1 MITCNVTFG
10 VNVARSVPTNQR
22 RSRMTAENDKSLSSE
37 MLKARNAIL
46 IEFGDHSFDQALDE
60 IKNSLATE
68 KDRAKRLALLSAKS
82 WIIRNKVYAM
92 MHEPFVYSL
101 NELENT
107 NIFSGIEDDDSTQ
120 LSGLFDDDEDED
132 EDEDEDNNGDVQ
144 IKVSKTTTHNGVKLI
159 KDMVVAVSKDD
170 AAKLVSDKKAE
181 YIE

>member
-1 MITCNVTFG
+1 
-10 VNVARSVPTNQR
+10 
-22 RSRMTAENDKSLSSE
+22 MTAENDKSLSSE

-60 IKNSLATE
+60 IKNSLETE

-132 EDEDEDNNGDVQ
+132 EDDNGDVQ

-159 KDMVVAVSKDD
+159 KDMVVAVNKDD
-170 AAKLVSDKKAE
+170 AARLVSDKKAE

>member
-1 MITCNVTFG
+1 MTTCNVSFG

-132 EDEDEDNNGDVQ
+132 EDDNGDVQ

>member
-1 MITCNVTFG
+1 
-10 VNVARSVPTNQR
+10 
-22 RSRMTAENDKSLSSE
+22 MTAENDKSLSSE

-107 NIFSGIEDDDSTQ
+107 NIFSDFEAEDSGGIT
-120 LSGLFDDDEDED
+120 GLFDDDDD
-132 EDEDEDNNGDVQ
+132 DDDDGDGDGDGDGDIQVT
-144 IKVSKTTTHNGVKLI
+144 ITKTTTHNGVKLL
-159 KDMVVAVSKDD
+159 KDMVVSVSKDD
-170 AAKLVSDKKAE
+170 ADKLVSDKKAK
-181 YIE
+181 YFK

>member
-60 IKNSLATE
+60 IKSSLATE
-68 KDRAKRLALLSAKS
+68 KDRAKRLALLCAKS

-132 EDEDEDNNGDVQ
+132 EDEDDNGDVQ
-144 IKVSKTTTHNGVKLI
+144 IKVSKTTTHKGVKLI
-159 KDMVVAVSKDD
+159 KDMVVTVNKDD